1 MAINLKNITMYMF
14 RTIYER
20 EDVYNKFKPYF
31 YRFIGVEDSSNY
43 DNYIKTVESKCLE
56 EKDKCIIFDGSIP
69 LSGEMELIQYIFNE
83 LSSMDV
89 YKMTSQEIVIFDDFE
104 INFKFL
110 SALEYVI
117 PIACNKEKIL

>member
-20 EDVYNKFKPYF
+20 EDTYNKFKPYF

-43 DNYIKTVESKCLE
+43 DNYIKTIQNKCLE
-56 EKDKCIIFDGSIP
+56 EDKCIIFDGYIP

-83 LSSMDV
+83 LAFMDV
-89 YKMTSQEIVIFDDFE
+89 YKMSSQEITIFEEFE
-104 INFKFL
+104 INLKFL
-110 SALEYVI
+110 KAAQ
-117 PIACNKEKIL
+117 PISLRAAQT